1 MNKLTIIK
9 ENIKAKKKEF
19 SENGETISNFKL
31 LFIILGAAYN
41 ILMAKWYLRKCD
53 YVGHFVSTNKKPLI
67 KNNGTIKLDDRV
79 RIWSNIHRTILF
91 TAKNAILEVGEN
103 SRINGSHISVSNRL
117 TIGKNVRIAPY
128 CIIIDSDFHKVD
140 DHFSNAG
147 VSKPIVIEDD
157 AWITMHCMIMK
168 GVTIG
173 KGAVVASGAVVT
185 KDVPPY
191 TVVAGV
197 PAKVI
202 KTIKP

>member
-1 MNKLTIIK
+1 MSKLKAIKQNIK
-9 ENIKAKKKEF
+9 EKKKEF
-19 SENGETISNFKL
+19 SEAGETISNFNFF
-31 LFIILGAAYN
+31 FIIIGAAYN
-41 ILMAKWYLRKCD
+41 ILVAKWYLRKCTS
-53 YVGHFVSTNKKPLI
+53 VGHFVSTNKKPII
-67 KNNGTIKLDDRV
+67 KNNGIINLSDHV
-79 RIWSNIHRTILF
+79 RIWSNTNQTILF

-103 SRINGSHISVSNRL
+103 SRINGSHISVSNKL
-117 TIGKNVRIAPY
+117 VIGKNVRIAPY

-140 DHFSNAG
+140 DHFSNEG
-147 VSKPIVIEDD
+147 VSKPIIIEDD

-197 PAKVI
+197 PAKII
-202 KTIKP
+202 KKIK